1 MKRKWITALVVLLF
15 LVSCNFPVF
24 RQEEP
29 TSIFDQPEQTLT
41 AMFAAYPTHTPA
53 GDQQVAA
60 STTTAPESSSPT
72 SASPEDTATVQQNER
87 SAQRVTAKYQSKKPV
102 MDGDWGDW
110 KQSTIAYPAYYV
122 VHGLKDWDDD
132 SDLEASFIL
141 GWDESYLYVGVK
153 VKDEAYVQNSSGELI
168 FQGDSVELLIDT
180 DLQGDFSSTTLNAD
194 DFQLGFSPGKGS
206 MGGKREAY
214 LWFPSERQGSI
225 SDQVDVVSVSTLGLY
240 RMEIR
245 IPWSVL
251 KITPYKGMRLGFVFS
266 ASDNDDPAV
275 NDQQSMVSNI
285 ASRKLTDPTTW
296 GELILD

>member
-1 MKRKWITALVVLLF
+1 MKKKRVIVLAVLLL
-15 LVSCNFPVF
+15 LVSCNFPISQ
-24 RQEEP
+24 QEEP
-29 TSIFDQPEQTLT
+29 ASIFDQPEQTLT
-41 AMFAAYPTHTPA
+41 AMFAAYPTHTP
-53 GDQQVAA
+53 GQPQQVEA
-60 STTTAPESSSPT
+60 SATSSSGSVSPT
-72 SASPEDTATVQQNER
+72 AAIPQSTSTAQQLER
-87 SAQRVTAKYQSKKPV
+87 SAQHVTAKYQSNKPV

-141 GWDESYLYVGVK
+141 GWDESYLYIGVK
-153 VKDEAYVQNSSGELI
+153 VKDEAYVQNSDGELI

-180 DLQGDFSSTTLNAD
+180 GLQGDFTSTSLNAD
-194 DFQLGFSPGKGS
+194 DFQIGFSPGKGS
-206 MGGKREAY
+206 TGGKREAY

-251 KITPYKGMRLGFVFS
+251 KITPYEGLRLGFVFS

>member
-1 MKRKWITALVVLLF
+1 MKKRKWILALIVLLF
-15 LVSCNFPVF
+15 LVSCNFPIF

-29 TSIFDQPEQTLT
+29 TSIFDQPAQTLT
-41 AMFAAYPTHTPA
+41 AMFAAYPTQTVEQTP
-53 GDQQVAA
+53 QVEA
-60 STTTAPESSSPT
+60 SVTSTPEASSPT
-72 SASPEDTATVQQNER
+72 ATPQQLER
-87 SAQRVTAKYQSKKPV
+87 DGQRVTAKYQTKKPV

-180 DLQGDFSSTTLNAD
+180 DLQGDFTSAALNAD

-206 MGGKREAY
+206 TGGKREAY

-240 RMEIR
+240 RMEVR

-251 KITPYKGMRLGFVFS
+251 KITPYEGMRLGFVFS